1 MTRAEI
7 ATFVA
12 QSLGIDDNITRDQA
26 AKFCAARWKMIWDL
40 RLWKQSL
47 VTHTQ
52 TVPANSQE
60 ITLTDTTLDRM
71 VNARWGTDQQVEG
84 VAADLAFRT
93 DPAAWSE
100 AGTFMGYVERPKDS
114 EKRIVLRLL
123 RAPTEQKDLLC
134 LCKRKCPE
142 LTLDASEPTLN
153 GVDQALIAYTFGD
166 MLRFNRQFAK
176 ADSLF
181 AEGKAHVDQMIQIDE
196 QQAAGSQRLV
206 PDDGGNHYAG
216 WIPWR

>member
-1 MTRAEI
+1 MTRSEI

-26 AKFCAARWKMIWDL
+26 AKFCAMRWKMIYDL
-40 RLWKQSL
+40 RLWTHSL
-47 VTHTQ
+47 VTHSQ
-52 TVPANSQE
+52 TVPAASQE

-100 AGTFMGYVERPKDS
+100 TGAFQGYVERPKDS
-114 EKRIVLRLL
+114 EGRIVLRLL
-123 RAPTEQKDLLC
+123 RAPAQEKDLLC

-142 LTLDASEPTLN
+142 LTTDASTPIFN

-166 MLRFNRQFAK
+166 MLRYNRQFAK
-176 ADSLF
+176 ANELY
-181 AEGKAHVDQMIQIDE
+181 AEGKAHVDQMIQIDT
-196 QQAAGSQRLV
+196 QQAARSQRLT
-206 PDDGGNHYAG
+206 PDGTDYPGMV
-216 WIPWR
+216 PWR

>member
-1 MTRAEI
+1 MTRSEI

-26 AKFCAARWKMIWDL
+26 AKFCAMRWKMIWDL
-40 RLWKQSL
+40 RLWTQCL

-52 TVPANSQE
+52 SVPAASQE

-71 VNARWGTDQQVEG
+71 VNARWGSDQQVEG
-84 VAADLAFRT
+84 IAADLAFRT

-100 AGTFMGYVERPKDS
+100 TGAFQGYVERPKDS
-114 EKRIVLRLL
+114 EGRIVLRLL
-123 RAPTEQKDLLC
+123 RAPTQTKDLLC

-142 LTLDASEPTLN
+142 LTTDSSNPTLN

-176 ADSLF
+176 ANELY

-196 QQAAGSQRLV
+196 QQAARSQRLT
-206 PDDGGNHYAG
+206 PDGNDFPG
-216 WIPWR
+216 MVPWRR

>member
-1 MTRAEI
+1 MTRLEY

-12 QSLGIDDNITRDQA
+12 QALGIDDNITRDQA
-26 AKFCAARWKMIWDL
+26 AKFAAFRWKMIWDL
-40 RLWKQSL
+40 RLWKQSQ

-52 TVPANSQE
+52 TVPAASQE

-71 VNARWGTDQQVEG
+71 IAARWGTDQQVEG

-100 AGTFMGYVERPKDS
+100 TGTFQGYVERPKDS
-114 EKRIVLRLL
+114 QGRIVLRLL
-123 RAPTEQKDLLC
+123 RAPSQEKDLLC

-142 LTLDASEPTLN
+142 LTGDSSTAQLN
-153 GVDQALIAYTFGD
+153 GVDQAIISYTFGD

-176 ADSLF
+176 ANELY
-181 AEGKAHVDQMIQIDE
+181 AEGKAHIDQMIQIDE
-196 QQAAGSQRLV
+196 QQAAGSQRLT
-206 PDDGGNHYAG
+206 PDGTDYPGRL
-216 WIPWR
+216 PWR